1 MAKGRGRG
9 RDMPKMQ
16 PLANFIQLIL
26 EEFPTVMPLW
36 VKFPKLPMSCWGAGS
51 LSMIASVIGT
61 LVFDDECA
69 TKQTRVKSRR
79 SDIDFLLTVVY
90 GYNRIEQRR
99 IIWDTPQQLS
109 LSITV
114 PWMITGDCNV
124 MLYPNVRLSGNPV
137 SYSEIQDFTACLQN
151 TTLIELPWKEYDDF
165 SQLVTSI
172 WSSHSPQGSLKS
184 VWPRLKDLNLA
195 LKSLNSKEFR
205 GITHKIEKARIELS
219 DIQGKFSQDCTD
231 TLLNMEKKVIL
242 NLEKWSLIEESVLQQ
257 KAIAKWIQLGDSNS
271 KYFTAMMKDRSQ
283 EKQII
288 KTTTLLGD
296 KPTDLDAIKRE
307 IVDFYK
313 SLMGTAA
320 TTLPAINKT
329 YMKHGPTLSHQQRVD
344 LYTEVTNQ
352 VIVGSL
358 KAIGDDKAPGI
369 NGFNAVFFKKV

>member
-1 MAKGRGRG
+1 
-9 RDMPKMQ
+9 
-16 PLANFIQLIL
+16 
-26 EEFPTVMPLW
+26 
-36 VKFPKLPMSCWGAGS
+36 
-51 LSMIASVIGT
+51 
-61 LVFDDECA
+61 
-69 TKQTRVKSRR
+69 
-79 SDIDFLLTVVY
+79 
-90 GYNRIEQRR
+90 
-99 IIWDTPQQLS
+99 
-109 LSITV
+109 
-114 PWMITGDCNV
+114 
-124 MLYPNVRLSGNPV
+124 
-137 SYSEIQDFTACLQN
+137 
-151 TTLIELPWKEYDDF
+151 
-165 SQLVTSI
+165 
-172 WSSHSPQGSLKS
+172 
-184 VWPRLKDLNLA
+184 
-195 LKSLNSKEFR
+195 
-205 GITHKIEKARIELS
+205 
-219 DIQGKFSQDCTD
+219 
-231 TLLNMEKKVIL
+231 MEKKVIL